1 MPESAIEGIM
11 ANILSFFLQGAA
23 IGISAGASPGP
34 LQALLLSE
42 TLSGGWK
49 RGLPVTLA
57 PLITDAPIILLS
69 LVLLDQVPPIFLR
82 IVSLAGG
89 VLLLYLAW
97 GNWKQVRTSDDSV
110 QDEPQNSGGLKKAIL
125 MNWLSPHPYIFW
137 TLVNGPILL
146 SGLRQ
151 STLHGGAFLFGF
163 YGIFTGLMALMVLFF
178 SQIRR
183 MGPRVNRGLI
193 IVSMAA
199 LVVFAGILLKQG
211 IWP

>member
-1 MPESAIEGIM
+1 MQDSAIRGIM
-11 ANILSFFLQGAA
+11 ANLLSFFLQGAA

-34 LQALLLSE
+34 LQALLLTE

-57 PLITDAPIILLS
+57 PLITDAPIILFA
-69 LVLLDQVPPIFLR
+69 LVLLNQVPPLFLQ

-89 VLLLYLAW
+89 ILLLYLAW
-97 GNWKQVRTSDDSV
+97 GNWKQVRTSDFLVPEKTRD
-110 QDEPQNSGGLKKAIL
+110 SGGLKKAIL

-151 STLHGGAFLFGF
+151 STLHGGAFLLGF
-163 YGIFTGLMALMVLFF
+163 YGIFTGLMALMVVFF
-178 SQIRR
+178 NQIRR
-183 MGPRVNRGLI
+183 LGSQVNRGLI
-193 IVSMAA
+193 IVSTAA
-199 LVVFAGILLKQG
+199 LVVFAGILFIRG

>member
-1 MPESAIEGIM
+1 MG
-11 ANILSFFLQGAA
+11 NILSFFLQGAA

-57 PLITDAPIILLS
+57 PLITDAPIIVLTLILLN
-69 LVLLDQVPPIFLR
+69 QVPTTFLR

-89 VLLLYLAW
+89 GLLLYLAW
-97 GNWKQVRTSDDSV
+97 GNWKQVRTSDFSV
-110 QDEPQNSGGLKKAIL
+110 QEKTQNSDGLKKAIL

-151 STLHGGAFLFGF
+151 SAVHGGAFLLGF
-163 YGIFTGLMALMVLFF
+163 YGIFIGLMALMVLSFN
-178 SQIRR
+178 QIRR
-183 MGPRVNRGLI
+183 LGPRVIRGL
-193 IVSMAA
+193 VLLSTVA
-199 LVVFAGILLKQG
+199 LVVFAGVLFKRG